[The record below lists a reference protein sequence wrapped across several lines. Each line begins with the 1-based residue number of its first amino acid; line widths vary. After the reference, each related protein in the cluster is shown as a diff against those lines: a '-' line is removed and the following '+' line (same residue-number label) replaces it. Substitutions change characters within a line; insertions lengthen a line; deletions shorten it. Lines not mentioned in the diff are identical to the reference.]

1 MLKKS
6 ISDKLELKE
15 KENQNS
21 KLKSQN
27 SSQQKGINQT
37 HSFNEHS
44 NKNKIA
50 PTFQSY
56 QSTLT

>member
-1 MLKKS
+1 MSKKS

-44 NKNKIA
+44 NRNKIA

-56 QSTLT
+56 

>member
-21 KLKSQN
+21 EIKSQN
-27 SSQQKGINQT
+27 SSQQKEINQT
-37 HSFNEHS
+37 HSFSEHS
-44 NKNKIA
+44 NRNKIA

-56 QSTLT
+56 